1 MAMTSV
7 RMNDELMSRLEETAS
22 GLQRSKSWV
31 INSAV
36 KEFVERE
43 EKKAQRL
50 EETLEALA
58 DLEAGRVI
66 DGDEVNRWIESW
78 GTDDEL
84 EPPST

>member
-84 EPPST
+84 EPPSI

>member
-7 RMNDELMSRLEETAS
+7 RMNDELMNRLEETAN

-66 DGDEVNRWIESW
+66 DGDEMNQWIESW
-78 GTDDEL
+78 GTDNEL
-84 EPPST
+84 EPPSI

>member
-7 RMNDELMSRLEETAS
+7 RMNDELMSRLEETAN

-66 DGDEVNRWIESW
+66 DGDEMNRWIESW
-78 GTDDEL
+78 GTDNEL
-84 EPPST
+84 EPPSI